1 MMYIEAIWL
10 ILFMANFYKHTKTN
24 KRTSLQDVSK
34 NLYNNRKNNF
44 SQKFLKG
51 IFFQNPEV
59 YKRRYSQKYFN
70 DAGYDLCHLRS
81 ISPGFTKY
89 VLPTCQQ
96 NKSLKNLTVL
106 TANKEIP
113 TMLKWQQA

>member
-1 MMYIEAIWL
+1 MLAKIFTTTE
-10 ILFMANFYKHTKTN
+10 
-24 KRTSLQDVSK
+24 RTI
-34 NLYNNRKNNF
+34 
-44 SQKFLKG
+44 FLKS
-51 IFFQNPEV
+51 FFKAFFFRNPKV
-59 YKRRYSQKYFN
+59 YKRRYSQKYLN

-81 ISPGFTKY
+81 ISPGFTKH